1 MENNGNGFSGGGQP
15 PAPQAAPQAAPKQ
28 APGKA
33 PKVKKTQPAGVATAS
48 VSVRSP
54 KNCGIYF
61 LLQLRRWLCALGD
74 SLFIRVL

>member
-1 MENNGNGFSGGGQP
+1 MVLVEVGSLLH
-15 PAPQAAPQAAPKQ
+15 PQAAPQAAPKQ

-61 LLQLRRWLCALGD
+61 LLQLRRRLCALGD